1 VLTEDTAHT
10 TNSHPPVSTTQVA
23 LQNGLDLQQIVNR
36 PDPTFFIE
44 RVVKIG
50 TAYRFIDDI
59 EWVERRRELIGSS
72 DAE

>member
-1 VLTEDTAHT
+1 M
-10 TNSHPPVSTTQVA
+10 NSHPLVFTTQVA
-23 LQNGLDLQQIVNR
+23 LKNGPDLQQIVNR
-36 PDPTFFIE
+36 PDPTLFIE

-50 TAYRFIDDI
+50 TAYRLLDDII